1 MTVTAS
7 VIVVTCDRPENIRR
21 CLTHLIALQT
31 LPLEIIVVDSSRDDE
46 TACIVRDEFASVQL
60 LRNEL
65 GKGTTAG
72 SRQIGLAIAR
82 GDVVAFVDDTVSVD
96 PNWLNELVKPYTD
109 PRVAAVGGRTLDGID
124 GEEGAGIGDIGR
136 LLPYGGLSYNFAADS
151 GRPIEVDHLLGA
163 NMSFQRRA
171 IEAVG
176 GIRHDYVGTQPL
188 REEVD
193 ISLRLARRGGVLMF
207 APKALV
213 HRIAPPNG
221 TGSEKVDHH
230 SLYSAR
236 RNHVMM
242 LVRVFG
248 WRDPM
253 VRYYA
258 LRTIQDQRQHFW
270 VARSHLRPRKLD
282 GTVRSWRT
290 RTRAVLPLTRA
301 VSELAGLLAGLPAA
315 IVATRHDAAANRMA
329 RRKASRTSIA
339 LSRGRAR

>member
-1 MTVTAS
+1 M
-7 VIVVTCDRPENIRR
+7 
-21 CLTHLIALQT
+21 ALQT
-31 LPLEIIVVDSSRDDE
+31 PPLEIIVVDGSRNDE
-46 TACIVRDEFASVQL
+46 TARILRDEFAGVQL

-72 SRQIGLAIAR
+72 SRQIGLAVAR
-82 GDVVAFVDDTVSVD
+82 GDVIAFVDDIVSVD

-109 PRVAAVGGRTLDGID
+109 PRVVAVGGRTLEGVD
-124 GEEGAGIGDIGR
+124 GEEGAGIGEIGR
-136 LLPYGGLSYNFAADS
+136 LLPNGGLSYNFAADS

-163 NMSFQRRA
+163 NMSFRRRA

-176 GIRHDYVGTQPL
+176 GIRHDYAGMQSL

-193 ISLRLARRGGVLMF
+193 ISLRLAQRGGVLMF

-213 HRIAPPNG
+213 HRIGPPNG
-221 TGSEKVDHH
+221 TGGEKVDHH
-230 SLYSAR
+230 SLYCAR

-258 LRTIQDQRQHFW
+258 LRTIHEQRQHFW

-290 RTRAVLPLTRA
+290 RTRAILPLTRA
-301 VSELAGLLAGLPAA
+301 VSELAGLIAGLPAA
-315 IVATRHDAAANRMA
+315 IVATRHDAAANRVA
-329 RRKASRTSIA
+329 RSNVSRKSIA